1 MNRIE
6 LLPVSALR
14 PALYN
19 PREADAERLELVR
32 LSLRKLGFLLPLVA
46 TTDGEILSG
55 HQRHAVAVDMGAAR
69 VPVLRVDVPEKR
81 RRGINILFNRA
92 TNDIAVQDTERDMS
106 AALRGAD
113 VHSLA
118 EKLPDISPD
127 SPAFFPCMAAEMR
140 EVSPLARCNV
150 SRFVRHA
157 ANVGRM
163 LARLGVHLPIVT
175 TTDGTVINGVGRLE
189 AAARKGRKEIAV
201 VTLDEDRAEL
211 ARAMLNLLSMDF
223 RFTGDNAD
231 FLRYGAFR
239 RKWLHRTYLG

>member
-69 VPVLRVDVPEKR
+69 VPVLRVDMPEKR

-150 SRFVRHA
+150 PRFVRHA

-163 LARLGVHLPIVT
+163 LARPASICP
-175 TTDGTVINGVGRLE
+175 
-189 AAARKGRKEIAV
+189 
-201 VTLDEDRAEL
+201 
-211 ARAMLNLLSMDF
+211 S
-223 RFTGDNAD
+223 
-231 FLRYGAFR
+231 
-239 RKWLHRTYLG
+239 